1 MRLHLPFISIL
12 ALMSSITP
20 LSLAKTA
27 KGVVTDI
34 DGHPL
39 EFANVSALAHTRFIT
54 GCVTD
59 STGRFSMEVPDSCD
73 HLRASFIGYEN
84 RDVALRSGIDMAI
97 RLSPTA
103 THLKEVTVTAPLFR
117 READRIVV
125 NVAANPMSAGKDAHL
140 LLKTAPGVW
149 ATDESL
155 SIYGQGGTT
164 VYIDDRKVNLSGNQL
179 ATYLKS
185 ISAASISTIEIIP
198 RGGAEYDADSS
209 GGIIRINL
217 RHNRIDGLTGSA
229 GINPTAGREKV
240 WLNPFMS
247 LSLHSGK
254 WTADLSGNLNG
265 SPSDR
270 YTSREESVNTA
281 SATTL
286 SGVSHHKK
294 TTLQGNIIAGVFFNP
309 TPADR
314 IGLQIDYSPGR
325 QDNRANS
332 QTIITAAPTS
342 GLTRGDYRTRDRWHD
357 LNVTLNL
364 SHMLDS
370 LGSTLK
376 WTSTYTDRYSS
387 IVEDNRMTRTIPM
400 PSDSTYTTDN
410 LNRYGI
416 FVTDISLQ
424 KCLEPGNTLL
434 AGIKYT
440 HNDVAY
446 KSVHHFMLDGLPTPN
461 PSYDQD
467 DHYLENI
474 IAIYLSA
481 NLRHGRWRFKAGLRG
496 EYTHTG
502 GSGVSTSRFDL
513 FPNAN
518 ISFDLTANGLNTL
531 SAGYYRN
538 IRRPSFR
545 SLNPVA
551 VQVSDYSYTA
561 GNPRLTPSFTNSL
574 SLDLMLAGRFTIAAG
589 YSHTGNPIRQM
600 FASDPRHPLQMCLT
614 WGNLGDERGGFI
626 HADGFAGITRWF
638 NIYGSLT
645 WAMTSQLLDTGRD
658 TFGYLQ
664 AVASATFTL
673 PYGFSFQL
681 NCFFQ
686 SKMRI
691 GNITVYP
698 LVNINPT
705 LQKRLG
711 KEWTVSLSGENLLR
725 RRSQVRT
732 NSGGIDR
739 LTSTTPPAAAR
750 LSVTYNFSTG
760 KRFRAPKIERNADNS
775 RFAND

>member
-1 MRLHLPFISIL
+1 
-12 ALMSSITP
+12 MSSSP
-20 LSLAKTA
+20 LTLAKTA

-59 STGRFSMEVPDSCD
+59 STGRFYMEVPDSCD
-73 HLRASFIGYEN
+73 HLRATFIGYEN
-84 RDVALRSGIDMAI
+84 RDVALQPGIDMAI

-117 READRIVV
+117 READRIIV
-125 NVAANPMSAGKDAHL
+125 NVAANPMSAGKDAHM

-149 ATDESL
+149 ATDQSL

-164 VYIDDRKVNLSGNQL
+164 VYIDDRKVNLSGDKL
-179 ATYLKS
+179 ATYLKGIGASS
-185 ISAASISTIEIIP
+185 IATIEIIP
-198 RGGAEYDADSS
+198 RAGAEYDADSS
-209 GGIIRINL
+209 GGVIRINL

-229 GINPTAGREKV
+229 GMNTTAGKEKV
-240 WLNPFMS
+240 WLNPFLS

-270 YTSREESVNTA
+270 YTSREESVNTTTA
-281 SATTL
+281 STL
-286 SGVSHHKK
+286 SGTSRHKK
-294 TTLQGNIIAGVFFNP
+294 TALQGNIIAGVFFTP

-314 IGLQIDYSPGR
+314 IGLQVEYFPDR
-325 QDNRANS
+325 QDSRASS
-332 QTIITAAPTS
+332 QTIILGGMFHSLTS
-342 GLTRGDYRTRDRWHD
+342 GEYHNRQHSHD

-364 SHMLDS
+364 SHRSDT

-376 WTSTYTDRYSS
+376 WISTYTHNSS
-387 IVEDNRMTRTIPM
+387 SLFEDNLMTRDIPVS
-400 PSDSTYTTDN
+400 PDSAYTTDN
-410 LNRYGI
+410 LNRYRI
-416 FVTDISLQ
+416 FVTDISLL
-424 KCLEPGNTLL
+424 KCLTPRASIL

-440 HNDVAY
+440 RNNVSY
-446 KSVHHFMLDGLPTPN
+446 KSSHQFLLYGAPTPN

-467 DHYLENI
+467 DRYHEDLL
-474 IAIYLSA
+474 ALYLSA
-481 NLRHGRWRFKAGLRG
+481 NLRHGRWHFKAGLRG
-496 EYTHTG
+496 EYTHTD
-502 GSGVSTSRFDL
+502 GSGVSTSHFDL

-518 ISFDLTANGLNTL
+518 ISFDLTANGQYAL

-545 SLNPVA
+545 SLNPV
-551 VQVSDYSYTA
+551 VTQVSDYSYTA
-561 GNPRLTPSFTNSL
+561 GNPGLAPSFTNSA
-574 SLDLMLAGRFTIAAG
+574 SLDLLLNGRYTIAAG

-600 FASDPRHPLQMCLT
+600 FTSDPRHPQQMCLT
-614 WGNLGDERGGFI
+614 WGNLGDEHSGFI
-626 HADGFAGITRWF
+626 HADGFISITRWLNF
-638 NIYGSLT
+638 YGSLT

-664 AVASATFTL
+664 AVASATITL
-673 PYGFSFQL
+673 PYGFSFQI
-681 NCFFQ
+681 NGFFQ
-686 SKMRI
+686 SKMKI

-711 KEWTVSLSGENLLR
+711 KTWTVSLSGENLLGR
-725 RRSQVRT
+725 QSKIRA

-739 LTSTTPPAAAR
+739 LTSTTPPAAGR

-760 KRFRAPKIERNADNS
+760 KRFRAPKIERNTDNS
-775 RFAND
+775 RLADD